1 MLNSAQKVTALRIIM
16 LPEQQKKAQE
26 KYFNFKQKICF
37 QGNQLYAVI
46 QVGRQPKWI
55 SWRRLSLIRFY
66 GNELQIIIWTEIKNV
81 FMCNDTRE
89 LGSYFT
95 RPQKKKRKKQ
105 ILHRLPQRIR
115 CLEEILRFWNFFTLF
130 VQHFIQW
137 RPSKEL
143 LFIGL
148 KSII

>member
-16 LPEQQKKAQE
+16 LQQKKAQE

-46 QVGRQPKWI
+46 QVGRQPMWI
-55 SWRRLSLIRFY
+55 SCRRLSLIRFY

-95 RPQKKKRKKQ
+95 RPPKKKSGKNKSFIDFRNASDALRK
-105 ILHRLPQRIR
+105 
-115 CLEEILRFWNFFTLF
+115 F
-130 VQHFIQW
+130 
-137 RPSKEL
+137 
-143 LFIGL
+143 
-148 KSII
+148 